1 VSESDRVAEEL
12 QSLVPGR
19 VVTNVK
25 SYLRDSW
32 PILSISQ
39 EEEGS
44 ALVAVRPM
52 NVEEVA
58 KVVRYAAANKLRI
71 LCRGGGSSVTGASIP
86 HGEIVVDMTGMNQV
100 LDLDEDNRVVTVQA
114 GIKLAELE
122 PRLSKNGFTLGQF
135 PRSYELATVG
145 GYVSSMGTGYYST
158 KYGGIEDSVIRL
170 QAVLPDGEIV
180 WTRNRSTPR
189 SSVGPDLSRILI
201 GAEGAFG
208 IVSAA
213 DLKLHKLPNHTWK
226 AAFIFEDFAAAVGS
240 SRTLMDLDVRPA
252 VCGVYN
258 EAEASLQFGTPKAV
272 LLLVYTFASSS
283 IMEATTK
290 EVLESIGSSATRAD
304 ASLVDGWL
312 EKRFNFREQN
322 DEITEMG
329 LMIDTAEV
337 ACKWSEV
344 LETYADVTTTL
355 SSIDG
360 VSGVGAHVSHLYN
373 QGASTHFTLIFK
385 PNLALYWSVW
395 NALARVAEAHNATL
409 SHHHGI
415 GILNAG
421 LVRREVPRKLL
432 RLLREG
438 VDREGTMSRGEFA

>member
-1 VSESDRVAEEL
+1 VSESDKVAEEL

-25 SYLRDSW
+25 SYLKDSW

-58 KVVRYAAANKLRI
+58 KVVRYAAANKMRI

-272 LLLVYTFASSS
+272 LLLVYTFAGSS

-304 ASLVDGWL
+304 ASLIDGWL
-312 EKRFNFREQN
+312 EKRFNLREQN
-322 DEITEMG
+322 DEIKAMG
-329 LMIDTAEV
+329 LMTDTAEV

-395 NALARVAEAHNATL
+395 NALARVAEAHDATL

-438 VDREGTMSRGEFA
+438 VDREGTMSRGELA